1 MCIGASYLALVN
13 FNSFRSAASGIKGEG
28 TGIVCRK
35 PSGTGGDAAPVAAA
49 AKAQG
54 VSIYVIGLSG
64 NGGIDEDALKEWA
77 SDPAYVAITPSDEEL
92 EDLFEDLDVS
102 GDPDT

>member
-1 MCIGASYLALVN
+1 M
-13 FNSFRSAASGIKGEG
+13 
-28 TGIVCRK
+28 
-35 PSGTGGDAAPVAAA
+35 AAA

-92 EDLFEDLDVS
+92 EDLFEELEDLFEDLDVS

>member
-1 MCIGASYLALVN
+1 MGIT
-13 FNSFRSAASGIKGEG
+13 NSTNEKIMVMFTDGR
-28 TGIVCRK
+28 TT
-35 PSGTGGDAAPVAAA
+35 TGGDAAPVAAA

-64 NGGIDEDALKEWA
+64 NGGIDEEALKEWA

>member
-1 MCIGASYLALVN
+1 MKSDGYHKFHQRKDYGHVHRWENDHRRRCCAGGS
-13 FNSFRSAASGIKGEG
+13 SSEG
-28 TGIVCRK
+28 TGRFH
-35 PSGTGGDAAPVAAA
+35 
-49 AKAQG
+49 
-54 VSIYVIGLSG
+54 YVIGLSG

>member
-1 MCIGASYLALVN
+1 M
-13 FNSFRSAASGIKGEG
+13 
-28 TGIVCRK
+28 
-35 PSGTGGDAAPVAAA
+35 
-49 AKAQG
+49 
-54 VSIYVIGLSG
+54 IGLSG

-92 EDLFEDLDVS
+92 EDLFEELEDLFEDLDVS